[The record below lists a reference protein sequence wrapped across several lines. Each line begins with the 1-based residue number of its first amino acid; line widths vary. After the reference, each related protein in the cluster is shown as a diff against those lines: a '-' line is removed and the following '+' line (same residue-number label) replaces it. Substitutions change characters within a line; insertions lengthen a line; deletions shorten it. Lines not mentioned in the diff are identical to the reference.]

1 MSNLEN
7 MQWIRRSRSGDT
19 QAFAHLYE
27 AYKNLVYRTAYLLL
41 DDPAEAQDALQETFL
56 QAYRA
61 LNSYDP
67 ARGAISTWLY
77 RITVNHS
84 LNRRRARRPQLHLEP
99 AQLEALSGAN
109 DLEQQVSENQMLQQA
124 LERLNEK
131 LRVVVVLRYYLE
143 LSYAEIAQVL
153 EIPLGTVQS
162 RLSQAVHSLRRDL
175 QAAEPSGDGFGLE
188 EEVSE

>member
-1 MSNLEN
+1 MNRMETI
-7 MQWIRRSRSGDT
+7 QWIRRSRAGDH
-19 QAFAHLYE
+19 QAFAQLYE

-67 ARGAISTWLY
+67 GRGAFSTWLY
-77 RITVNHS
+77 RITVNHC
-84 LNRRRARRPQLHLEP
+84 LNRRRARRPQVRLDP
-99 AQLEALSGAN
+99 TQLEAIASPV
-109 DLEQQVSENQMLQQA
+109 DLEGEISENLQLQRA
-124 LERLNEK
+124 LEHLSEK
-131 LRVVVVLRYYLE
+131 LRVVVVLRYFLDP
-143 LSYAEIAQVL
+143 SYAEMAEVL

-162 RLSQAVHSLRRDL
+162 RLNQALQNLRRAL
-175 QAAEPSGDGFGLE
+175 QAAKQPGENFSLE